1 MHLTSTTG
9 GTNWTAAG
17 IVAPPTTFN
26 AHLRLT
32 PAGEYVLFFRNS
44 GGKLPPTNWETL
56 VCNGG
61 ISDAEWAALVAKGPY
76 ISADKLT
83 DSVGNF
89 VAKTHNMLSGAG
101 GWTTTPFTIVGQEA
115 TCGNKSIIDHNSNP
129 SAVVLPSGYVR
140 GHARPCCALIFF
152 HCFLFL
158 FRLLDK
164 KNNIFDFIDE

>member
-1 MHLTSTTG
+1 MVTNTFLMHLTSTTG

-101 GWTTTPFTIVGQEA
+101 GWRQRKNTGWGLNCIYLVSWPTE
-115 TCGNKSIIDHNSNP
+115 
-129 SAVVLPSGYVR
+129 YVCWTKQ
-140 GHARPCCALIFF
+140 P
-152 HCFLFL
+152 
-158 FRLLDK
+158 
-164 KNNIFDFIDE
+164 